1 MKVLETIPEISS
13 EPLDRMVK
21 GCEAFHILVTAIDL
35 EIFDLLEE
43 PGTAGQI
50 ATKIDTDPFL
60 TEKFLNAFVA
70 LEFLS
75 KEDDMYKN
83 TKLASTFLV
92 KDSPFY
98 QGNLLRLSGK
108 NSDKRL
114 MLNSILKG
122 DTPTI
127 NGERFENVFDS
138 SFILAMAEGSMRGS
152 LHRTVKEVMSL
163 PEFLKAR
170 TLLDLGGGHG
180 LYAIAFAETYPELE
194 ATVFDLPHVT
204 EVTKEFIERYG
215 MNDKVGVVGGNF
227 FDDEI
232 GTGYDIVFASDV
244 FYRKPDVLSDVLKK
258 VYNALNNNGSIV
270 LKHWI
275 LNNERTAP
283 PTSVLFDLNLS
294 LRGDMHHIYT
304 KNECVELLENAQFSN
319 VRVLDMTS
327 ETSPSVLII
336 GDKEVQ

>member
-1 MKVLETIPEISS
+1 MKVLDTIPEISS

-21 GCEAFHILVTAIDL
+21 GCEAFHTLLTALDFDL
-35 EIFDLLEE
+35 FDLLEE
-43 PGTAGQI
+43 SKTAEQI
-50 ATKIDTDPFL
+50 SSEVCTDTSL
-60 TEKFLNAFVA
+60 TGKFLNALVA
-70 LEFLS
+70 LQFLS
-75 KEDDMYKN
+75 KENGKYTN

-98 QGNLLRLSGK
+98 QGNLLRLSGR
-108 NSDKRL
+108 NSDNRS

-122 DTPTI
+122 DVSEAKE
-127 NGERFENVFDS
+127 GRFEDVFDS

-152 LHRTVKEVMSL
+152 LHRTIKEVSTL
-163 PEFLKAR
+163 PEFQKAR

-180 LYAIAFAETYPELE
+180 LYAIAFAETNPDLE

-204 EVTKEFIERYG
+204 EVTKEFIERYD
-215 MNDKVGVVGGNF
+215 MNDKVGVIGGNF
-227 FDDEI
+227 FEDEI
-232 GTGYDIVFASDV
+232 GSGYDIVFASDA
-244 FYRKPDVLSDVLKK
+244 FYRKPDVLPGVLKK
-258 VYNALNNNGSIV
+258 VYDALNNNASVV

-275 LNNERTAP
+275 LNDERTAP

-304 KNECVELLENAQFSN
+304 ESECIELLENAQFSN
-319 VRVLDMTS
+319 VRVLDIS
-327 ETSPSVLII
+327 SQTSPSVLII